1 MGPEKILP
9 NVKVTDAVVLMAG
22 MGSRLRS
29 DARPVPKPLVPIL
42 GRPLISYT
50 FAALRQAG
58 IETVHAIVGFE
69 SEVVRREVAPLAG
82 ANLKV
87 RFIENPDW
95 RKQNGVSVLAA
106 AGKVKTP
113 FVLTMSDH
121 LFDHALLEILL
132 RSDPPRGLH
141 LAVDRKLNSIFD
153 PDDAMKV
160 QTRGEEIVTLG
171 KELREYDAI
180 DTGLFVCDAALFE
193 HLERAREA
201 GGGGCSLADGVRSL
215 AAEGMARAIDVGAA
229 WWQDVDTPEMLAA
242 AEQHL
247 RVSL

>member
-1 MGPEKILP
+1 
-9 NVKVTDAVVLMAG
+9 

-29 DARPVPKPLVPIL
+29 SSRPLPKPLVPVL

-50 FAALRQAG
+50 FSALRDVG

-69 SEVVRREVAPLAG
+69 SEFVRRAVAPLALPG
-82 ANLKV
+82 LAV

-95 RKQNGVSVLAA
+95 KKQNGVSVLAA
-106 AGKVKTP
+106 TGKVKAP

-132 RSDPPRGLH
+132 RSGPPHGLH
-141 LAVDRKLNSIFD
+141 LAVDRKLASIFD
-153 PDDAMKV
+153 SEDAMKV
-160 QTRGEEIVTLG
+160 QTRSDEIVNLG

-180 DTGLFVCDAALFE
+180 DTGLFVCDETLFE
-193 HLERAREA
+193 HLERAREEGA
-201 GGGGCSLADGVRSL
+201 GDCSLAAGVRSL
-215 AAEGMARAIDVGAA
+215 AAEGKARAIDIGNA
-229 WWQDVDTPEMLAA
+229 WWQDVDTPEMLAE

-247 RVSL
+247 RARAEN